1 MCRGIDTGQLDT
13 KSGGERSYD
22 ICSTENDVWVMEH
35 LIWCKFNADM
45 DFTVASQSELGG
57 QSDPF
62 IKNFA
67 LIDISKVHL
76 GFANFVA
83 ANGVFVKDLQVE
95 LVEAVAFGDIECK
108 CLVPFGVKGKN
119 EFKLLFKCCNERC
132 FFYLQTGLLVFL
144 SSLVRCL
151 YLSSNHNSL
160 QGESF

>member
-1 MCRGIDTGQLDT
+1 
-13 KSGGERSYD
+13 
-22 ICSTENDVWVMEH
+22 MEH

-83 ANGVFVKDLQVE
+83 ANGVFVKDLQIE

-119 EFKLLFKCCNERC
+119 EFKLLFKCCNERN
-132 FFYLQTGLLVFL
+132 FVLTNRVVGVLEFASALLV
-144 SSLVRCL
+144 LVIQPQFTAR
-151 YLSSNHNSL
+151 
-160 QGESF
+160 